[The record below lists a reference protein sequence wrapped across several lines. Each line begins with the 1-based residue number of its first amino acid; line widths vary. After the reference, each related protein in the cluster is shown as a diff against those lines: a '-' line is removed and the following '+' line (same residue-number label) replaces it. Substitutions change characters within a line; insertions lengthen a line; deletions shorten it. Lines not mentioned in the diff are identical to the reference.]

1 MRGRN
6 CLVPP
11 TPPSG
16 QGPGAPGSLRPGD
29 RVGPYLLVRQL
40 GKGGMGIVFEAVDG
54 VLDRRVA
61 LKIISPHLAGDPG
74 FRARFTREAQAQAS
88 LDSPHVVTVFAH
100 GEVAGALYI
109 ASQLIPD
116 GDLGQMVRQQGAPP
130 PRIALDL
137 IAQIADGLADAHA
150 MGLVHRDIKPANVLL
165 RIRGERVSAYLAD
178 FGIARR
184 VDSTGLTTDG
194 TAVGTPSYMA
204 PELHTGGA
212 AGPVSD
218 VYSLGCLLWAA
229 LCGQAPYVGTSDYQ
243 IVAAHVSEPVPQIV
257 EAGTFEREVNRVLRT
272 AMAKN
277 PGDRYPSADALRD
290 DLRSVLRTSSP
301 SAERVLPQ
309 AGSGTAMRPAVEHSP
324 APPSSPAPPTATGY
338 AAARQ
343 PTAGAPHY
351 FAPPPAQPA
360 RRRTALV
367 VGAVLAVV
375 LVVGGGAAAA
385 LLLDGDEAKGGG
397 GGRSTATEGTE
408 ATDADGLTA
417 DEQTAVRNI
426 ARGLSEEGDVG
437 PTEAECVARGLV
449 EEHGLDGLIEAGLI
463 NESYEVVETTSTDID
478 PGIWADILSIGVSCI
493 LSSTATP

>member
-1 MRGRN
+1 
-6 CLVPP
+6 
-11 TPPSG
+11 
-16 QGPGAPGSLRPGD
+16 
-29 RVGPYLLVRQL
+29 
-40 GKGGMGIVFEAVDG
+40 MGIVFEAVDG

-116 GDLGQMVRQQGAPP
+116 GDLGQMVRRQGAPP
-130 PRIALDL
+130 PGIALDL

-184 VDSTGLTTDG
+184 VDATGMTTDG

-204 PELHTGGA
+204 PELHTGGT
-212 AGPVSD
+212 AGPASD

-229 LCGQAPYVGTSDYQ
+229 LCGQAPYAGTSDYQ
-243 IVAAHVSEPVPQIV
+243 IVTAHVSQPVPQIV

-272 AMAKN
+272 AMAKS
-277 PGDRYPSADALRD
+277 PGERYSSAGALRD
-290 DLRSVLRTSSP
+290 DLRSVLRTAAPSST
-301 SAERVLPQ
+301 RVLPQ
-309 AGSGTAMRPAVEHSP
+309 SGSGTAMRPAVEQSP
-324 APPSSPAPPTATGY
+324 APPSSPAPPTATGF
-338 AAARQ
+338 AAAHQ
-343 PTAGAPHY
+343 PTAGAPSY
-351 FAPPPAQPA
+351 FAPPPAPPA

-367 VGAVLAVV
+367 AGAVAAVV
-375 LVVGGGAAAA
+375 LVIGGGAAAA
-385 LLLDGDEAKGGG
+385 LVIGRDDAEGGG
-397 GGRSTATEGTE
+397 GGRTTAT
-408 ATDADGLTA
+408 ATGATGADGLTA

-426 ARGLSEEGDVG
+426 AEGLAAEGSVE
-437 PTEAECVARGLV
+437 TAEAECVAGGLV
-449 EEHGLDGLIEAGLI
+449 EEHGLDGLVDAGLI
-463 NESYEVVETTSTDID
+463 DEDYEIVETTSTDID
-478 PGIWADILSIGVSCI
+478 PGIWADIISIGVSCI
-493 LSSTATP
+493 LDPAATQ